1 MEQLIQDVLR
11 ILNQPG
17 TPEDLKDSIQDVI
30 QNHKENRKFKGFVIK
45 RVKQPRFILKEVYP
59 NPE

>member
-30 QNHKENRKFKGFVIK
+30 QNHKENTV
-45 RVKQPRFILKEVYP
+45 
-59 NPE
+59 NPESSQKSQDQNVALL